1 MKPTAFI
8 YHPDYRHHETG
19 MWHPENSGR
28 LDTVL
33 ADLQNDALAQQLSW
47 YRPDP
52 ASLEDI
58 RRVHDN
64 AYIRMVEEACLMG
77 NSALD
82 KGDTQISYDSFSVA
96 LLASGSAR
104 LAVDLVCTGEV
115 RNAFSAMRPPGH
127 HATSNEAMGFC
138 LFNHVAVVARYAQ
151 AVHGVGK
158 VAILDWD
165 VHHGNGTQAIFYE
178 DPSVLFVSL
187 HQYPFYPGTG
197 ASSEIGSGAGVG
209 ANLNVPLPEGSDG
222 KVYRAAMTDKVLPA
236 LESFAPELILVS
248 AGFDAH
254 ALDPMGGMKLE
265 VDDFNWM
272 ASQVKDFSERC
283 CGGRWVSVLEGGYH
297 PRALSECVRGQ
308 LKVMLE
314 A

>member
-1 MKPTAFI
+1 MKSTAFI

-19 MWHPENSGR
+19 LWHPENSGR

-33 ADLQNDALAQQLSW
+33 ADLENDSLAQSLSW

-52 ASLEDI
+52 ALLEDI
-58 RRVHDN
+58 RRVHDRG
-64 AYIRMVEEACLMG
+64 YIRMVEEACLTG
-77 NSALD
+77 QSALD
-82 KGDTQISYDSFSVA
+82 QGDTQISHDSFAVA

-104 LAVDLVCTGEV
+104 LAVDLVCQGEV

-127 HATSNEAMGFC
+127 HATANEAMGFC
-138 LFNHVAVVARYAQ
+138 LFNHVAVAARYAQ
-151 AVHGVGK
+151 AKHGVGK

-178 DPSVLFVSL
+178 DPSVLFISL

-197 ASSEIGSGAGVG
+197 AASETGSGDGLG
-209 ANLNVPLPEGSDG
+209 TTLNIPLVEGGGGD
-222 KVYRAAMTDKVLPA
+222 VYREAIAEKALPA
-236 LESFAPELILVS
+236 LEAFEPELLLVS

-254 ALDPMGGMKLE
+254 TLDPLGGMKLE
-265 VDDFNWM
+265 VEDFDWM
-272 ASQVKDFSERC
+272 ASQVKDIAGRY
-283 CGGRWVSVLEGGYH
+283 CGGRWISILEGGYH

-308 LKVMLE
+308 LKTMLE